1 MGRRVMLRL
10 EMGTAEANALREAAH
25 RAHMRPSVY
34 AVDRLCRLVTY
45 ENALAHE
52 EDETVDI
59 ETIATEQAEVS
70 ALGMPDRLTKW
81 RDKDKLTVSPKLT
94 SD

>member
-10 EMGTAEANALREAAH
+10 EMGTAEADALREAAH
-25 RAHMRPSVY
+25 RAHMRPSIY

-81 RDKDKLTVSPKLT
+81 RDENKLTVSPKLT

>member
-10 EMGTAEANALREAAH
+10 EMGTAEADALREAAH

-45 ENALAHE
+45 ENALANE

-59 ETIATEQAEVS
+59 ETITTEQAEVS
-70 ALGMPDRLTKW
+70 ALGVPEGLTNW
-81 RDKDKLTVSPKLT
+81 RERNKLTISPKLT

>member
-10 EMGTAEANALREAAH
+10 EMGTAEADALREAAH
-25 RAHMRPSVY
+25 RSHMRPSVY

-70 ALGMPDRLTKW
+70 ASGMADRLTKW
-81 RDKDKLTVSPKLT
+81 WDQNNLIVSPKLT
-94 SD
+94 SE